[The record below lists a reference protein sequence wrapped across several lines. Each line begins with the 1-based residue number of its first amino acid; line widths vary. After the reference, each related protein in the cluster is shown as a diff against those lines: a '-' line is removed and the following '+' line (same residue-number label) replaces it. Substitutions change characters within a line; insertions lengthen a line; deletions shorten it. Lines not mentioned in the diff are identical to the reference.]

1 MRAAMGTAACACAL
15 VLVGTTTAWTLSGAG
30 MPLGGTGVMPSATQ
44 MSDPEGGGAEAAP
57 TAARAVGDYS
67 QFCTLTVEGG
77 VAGEDYVYEYDPI
90 QGTGNTLTIKTG
102 TALTIS
108 TSTDSS
114 VNNPDGSTRI
124 VVDVNEYDGSK
135 VANLTFKNVDSDCTG
150 KGSPVEIKQGNTLN
164 LTLAGDAD
172 TPNKLVDSSYAGVS
186 VATGATLNIVGS
198 GALDVTG
205 GSESAGIG
213 GSGTSATG
221 TINIDGGTI
230 IATGGK
236 VGIGGNGATINI
248 GKNAQEDIP
257 CRVTATG
264 STGIGAGVS
273 STAKSTISID
283 QPQRTEVSVT
293 ATGNDHGAGIGSES
307 SPVDIT
313 IGMGTV
319 NAAGSNNAAGIGT
332 ASKIMG
338 VDASITI
345 NPPNSPSKITA

>member
-1 MRAAMGTAACACAL
+1 M
-15 VLVGTTTAWTLSGAG
+15 
-30 MPLGGTGVMPSATQ
+30 
-44 MSDPEGGGAEAAP
+44 
-57 TAARAVGDYS
+57 
-67 QFCTLTVEGG
+67 
-77 VAGEDYVYEYDPI
+77 
-90 QGTGNTLTIKTG
+90 TIKTG

-135 VANLTFKNVDSDCTG
+135 VANLTFKNVNSDCG
-150 KGSPVEIKQGNTLN
+150 EQGSPVEVKQGNTLN

-198 GALDVTG
+198 GALDITG

-236 VGIGGNGATINI
+236 VGIGGNGATVNI

-283 QPQRTEVSVT
+283 
-293 ATGNDHGAGIGSES
+293 
-307 SPVDIT
+307 
-313 IGMGTV
+313 
-319 NAAGSNNAAGIGT
+319 
-332 ASKIMG
+332 
-338 VDASITI
+338 
-345 NPPNSPSKITA
+345 